1 MASSANE
8 DAIIMKSL
16 KRRLTR
22 LFLIFLGCLL
32 LGIAVS
38 ITLTAYLKGKIED
51 KITSING
58 TVSAVTINLL
68 KRSLTLNNLS
78 ISAKNDTLTLQPITL
93 TLKSVSIQ
101 GVSLFELFARNK
113 LSANEIRLDS
123 GTVQYDKTVQKNHIE
138 NLNSTINEFVIKN
151 ISVSYVQIAVLK
163 DSVESLS
170 ALINCHLTNVTVIAE
185 PMNHFRYS
193 VTEVNGLIEKIKIDQ
208 KESMYRGNIAR
219 IACNTKDKTILI
231 DSAELIPKYGKFEF
245 AHHLGMQTGRISML
259 VPKLKMEGVQ
269 FNKIA
274 DSAFIASKITIQSFA
289 LSAFRDRR
297 VPFLR
302 QRNVS
307 LPMAYFLKLPWEI
320 KVDSIVITDSEIAVE
335 EFPEKAIASGVIT
348 FNKVNAIFT
357 GLNNRRVEGDKPYA
371 TLVAHSV
378 LMGRG
383 RLRASFRFP
392 LDGSLAYHAEGSISN
407 MPFSALNPALTKMAN
422 VRIKTGYLK
431 KLLFEFTYTEM
442 VSTGTL
448 DIAYT
453 NLTFTGL
460 DKNRKSTNEIK
471 TLLLNT
477 LIRNDRT
484 IAESKSEAVG
494 IIDILRDRKRL
505 IFNVWCKSIADGIK
519 SSLQGGSIR
528 QEKKKISAIQ
538 KWREEFF
545 PHPEKDSTRARELKP
560 KIHKNLIVSLLV

>member
-1 MASSANE
+1 MSIA
-8 DAIIMKSL
+8 AIGCI
-16 KRRLTR
+16 
-22 LFLIFLGCLL
+22 LFVV
-32 LGIAVS
+32 AVS
-38 ITLTAYLKGKIED
+38 IILTSYLEGKIAD
-51 KITSING
+51 TITSVNG
-58 TVSAVTINLL
+58 TVSTVGINLA
-68 KRSLTLNNLS
+68 KRSLTLTNLTIDDRQDS
-78 ISAKNDTLTLQPITL
+78 LNFQPITL

-170 ALINCHLTNVTVIAE
+170 ALLNCHLTNVKVIAE

-193 VTEVNGLIEKIKIDQ
+193 VTEVNGLIEKIKINQ
-208 KESMYRGNIAR
+208 KESMYRGNIVR
-219 IACNTKDKTILI
+219 IAFNTKDKTILI

-245 AHHLGMQTGRISML
+245 AHHLGMQTARISMQ
-259 VPKLKMEGVQ
+259 VPKLKIEGVQ

-274 DSAFIASKITIQSFA
+274 DSAFIASKITVQSFA

-302 QRNVS
+302 QKNVS
-307 LPMAYFLKLPWEI
+307 LPMAYFLKLPWKI

-348 FNKVNAIFT
+348 FNKINAIFK
-357 GLNNRRVEGDKPYA
+357 GLNNRTVKGDKPDA
-371 TLVAHSV
+371 TLRAHSV
-378 LMGRG
+378 LMGQG
-383 RLRASFRFP
+383 QLKASFRFP
-392 LDGSLAYHAEGSISN
+392 LDGSLAYHAEGSISK

-422 VRIKTGYLK
+422 VRIKSGYLK
-431 KLLFEFTYTEM
+431 ELLFKFTYTEL
-442 VSTGTL
+442 VSKGTL

-471 TLLLNT
+471 TFLLNAM
-477 LIRNDRT
+477 IRNDGT
-484 IAESKSEAVG
+484 MATSKSEAIG
-494 IIDILRDRKRL
+494 IIDIQRDRKRL

-528 QEKKKISAIQ
+528 QEKKKNSAIQ
-538 KWREEFF
+538 KWGEEFF
-545 PHPEKDSTRARELKP
+545 PHPEKDSTGARELKP

>member
-1 MASSANE
+1 
-8 DAIIMKSL
+8 MKSL
-16 KRRLTR
+16 KRRLTHLSIAAIGCI
-22 LFLIFLGCLL
+22 LFVV
-32 LGIAVS
+32 AVS
-38 ITLTAYLKGKIED
+38 IILTSYLEGKIAD
-51 KITSING
+51 TITSVNG
-58 TVSAVTINLL
+58 TVSTVGINLA
-68 KRSLTLNNLS
+68 KRSLTLTNLTIDDRQDS
-78 ISAKNDTLTLQPITL
+78 LNFQPITL

-101 GVSLFELFARNK
+101 GVSLFELLARNK

-170 ALINCHLTNVTVIAE
+170 ALINCHLTNARVIAG

-193 VTEVNGLIEKIKIDQ
+193 VTEVNGLIEKIKINQ
-208 KESMYRGNIAR
+208 KESMYRGNMAR
-219 IACNTKDKTILI
+219 ITFNTKDKTILI

-245 AHHLGMQTGRISML
+245 AHHVGRQTGRISIQ

-274 DSAFIASKITIQSFA
+274 DSAFIASKITVQSFA

-302 QRNVS
+302 QKNVS
-307 LPMAYFLKLPWEI
+307 LPMAYFLKLPWKI

-348 FNKVNAIFT
+348 FNKINAIFK
-357 GLNNRRVEGDKPYA
+357 GLNNRTVKGDKPDA
-371 TLVAHSV
+371 TLRAHSV
-378 LMGRG
+378 LMGQG
-383 RLRASFRFP
+383 QLKASFRFP
-392 LDGSLAYHAEGSISN
+392 LDGSLAYHAEGSISK

-422 VRIKTGYLK
+422 VRIKSGYLK
-431 KLLFEFTYTEM
+431 ELLFKFTYTEL
-442 VSTGTL
+442 VSKGTL

-471 TLLLNT
+471 TFLLNAM
-477 LIRNDRT
+477 IRNDGT
-484 IAESKSEAVG
+484 MATSKSEAIG
-494 IIDILRDRKRL
+494 IIDIQRDRKRL

-528 QEKKKISAIQ
+528 QEKKKNSAIQ
-538 KWREEFF
+538 KWGEEFF
-545 PHPEKDSTRARELKP
+545 PHAEKDSTRAGRTKP
-560 KIHKNLIVSLLV
+560 KNRKNWTFASLV

>member
-1 MASSANE
+1 MASSVNE
-8 DAIIMKSL
+8 DAIIMKPL

-22 LFLIFLGCLL
+22 LSLILLGCLL
-32 LGIAVS
+32 LGVAVS
-38 ITLTAYLKGKIED
+38 VALSAYLEGKIKD

-68 KRSLTLNNLS
+68 KRSLALNNLS
-78 ISAKNDTLTLQPITL
+78 ISATHDTLTLQPITL

-123 GTVQYDKTVQKNHIE
+123 GMVQYDKTVQKNHIE
-138 NLNSTINEFVIKN
+138 NLNSTINEFAIKN
-151 ISVSYVQIAVLK
+151 ISVSHVQIAVLK

-170 ALINCHLTNVTVIAE
+170 ALINCHLTNATVIAE

-193 VTEVNGLIEKIKIDQ
+193 VAEVNGLIEKIKIDQ

-245 AHHLGMQTGRISML
+245 AHHLGMQTARISMQ
-259 VPKLKMEGVQ
+259 VPKLKIEGVQ

-274 DSAFIASKITIQSFA
+274 DSTFIASKITVQSFA

-302 QRNVS
+302 QKNVS
-307 LPMAYFLKLPWEI
+307 LPMEYFLKLPWEI
-320 KVDSIVITDSEIAVE
+320 KVDSIVISDSEIAVE

-357 GLNNRRVEGDKPYA
+357 GLNNRTVEGDKPHA
-371 TLVAHSV
+371 TLHANSL
-378 LMGRG
+378 LMRSGQ
-383 RLRASFRFP
+383 LKASFHFP
-392 LDGSLAYHAEGSISN
+392 LDGSLMYRAEGSISN
-407 MPFSALNPALTKMAN
+407 MPFSALNPILTKMAN
-422 VRIKTGYLK
+422 VRIKSGYLK
-431 KLLFEFTYTEM
+431 ELLFKFTYTEM
-442 VSTGTL
+442 VSKGTL
-448 DIAYT
+448 DLAYT

-471 TLLLNT
+471 TFLLNAM
-477 LIRNDRT
+477 IRNDGT
-484 IAESKSEAVG
+484 MATSKSEAIG
-494 IIDILRDRKRL
+494 IIDIQRDRKRL

-519 SSLQGGSIR
+519 SSLQGGGIR

-538 KWREEFF
+538 KWGEEFF
-545 PHPEKDSTRARELKP
+545 PHPEKDSTRTREPSRKS
-560 KIHKNLIVSLLV
+560 IRI